1 MKIGT
6 GMLLVSM
13 CAAGGATAE
22 ALKGNVS
29 EYGIYSAERKLL
41 QRTQTVPNER
51 GVKFGLCYEISGM
64 EEDGSFML
72 VESLTHP
79 PMQDA
84 RGVESTGYSVPRMYR
99 FVDGTARGCLGY
111 GFERDVPVAP
121 GTWRFTISD
130 GGVDVVAQ
138 EFVVR

>member
-1 MKIGT
+1 MKNGAA
-6 GMLLVSM
+6 MLLIAL
-13 CAAGGATAE
+13 CAASGATAE
-22 ALKGNVS
+22 PLKGRVT

-41 QRTQTVPNER
+41 QRTQTVSNER

-72 VESLTHP
+72 VESLMHP
-79 PMQDA
+79 PMRDA
-84 RGVESTGYSVPRMYR
+84 SGVEGTGYSVPRMYR
-99 FVDGTARGCLGY
+99 FVDGTASGCLGY
-111 GFERDVPVAP
+111 GFERDVPVVP